1 MTSEERKQYV
11 LHRIGTAHTT
21 LEAAVYLL
29 DGGFVDSAVS
39 RLYYAAFHAIT
50 ALLTAN
56 GIQAKTYGAIKGQ
69 FALHFVKTGILDP
82 KFSKLLSELFDNRQ
96 KGDYGDATTF
106 DRETVQ
112 TYFEPLREM
121 IEQIE
126 FEIEKVG

>member
-1 MTSEERKQYV
+1 MNIEERKQYV
-11 LHRIGTAHTT
+11 LHRIGTAYTT
-21 LEAAVYLL
+21 LEAAMYLL

-39 RLYYAAFHAIT
+39 RLYYAAFHAVT

-56 GIQAKTYGAIKGQ
+56 QIQAKTHAAIKSQ
-69 FALHFVKTGILDP
+69 FALHFIKTGMLDP

-96 KGDYGDATTF
+96 KGDYGDVTSF
-106 DRETVQ
+106 DGETVR

-126 FEIEKVG
+126 LKIKAG